1 MSGGQCFGLLPC
13 VCLFDC
19 GISMGLIIRRT
30 TTLLP
35 LSHIYNLPGWGPE
48 QLEHI
53 AAQTARAVGTHCSCQ
68 PPRRPEQ
75 LEHIAAVTVIET
87 LMRQNKFKTKPL
99 MFTFIQWGSPNY
111 VKMASVTCR
120 LPKGCRRYHV
130 VLIDCTVVPCGNEEE
145 WRRKHTRPFP
155 DG

>member
-1 MSGGQCFGLLPC
+1 MEVNASELLPC

-19 GISMGLIIRRT
+19 GTSMGLIIRRT

-75 LEHIAAVTVIET
+75 LEHIAAVTVFGA
-87 LMRQNKFKTKPL
+87 LMRQNNFKPKPL
-99 MFTFIQWGSPNY
+99 NLRPCI
-111 VKMASVTCR
+111 SVGVAQSC
-120 LPKGCRRYHV
+120 KNV
-130 VLIDCTVVPCGNEEE
+130 V
-145 WRRKHTRPFP
+145 RPFSTQVTVAASAVCRASY
-155 DG
+155 